1 MPLCQTQTPK
11 QQKSFKAFNI
21 VLAISD
27 ERYAEFQIE
36 TDKDPELQA
45 VMTSIRNGWSD
56 TRAKTPVEASPYW
69 TFRDE
74 MATTDGLIFKG
85 TRIVV
90 LQKLRPDVLQQI
102 HKSHLGISKCQQ
114 KAREILYWPS
124 MSADIKHMILNCN
137 KCAEQAKKEP
147 PEPLRPTKP
156 SASALLTTCHQ
167 LFLGA
172 E

>member
-56 TRAKTPVEASPYW
+56 TRAKTPVAASLYW
-69 TFRDE
+69 MFRDE
-74 MATTDGLIFKG
+74 MVTTDGLIFKG

-90 LQKLRPDVLQQI
+90 LTRCATTNPQEPSGDLQMPTEGQRD
-102 HKSHLGISKCQQ
+102 S
-114 KAREILYWPS
+114 IL
-124 MSADIKHMILNCN
+124 A
-137 KCAEQAKKEP
+137 
-147 PEPLRPTKP
+147 
-156 SASALLTTCHQ
+156 
-167 LFLGA
+167 
-172 E
+172 